1 MLDPKIVVNL
11 VLEFGVRVDL
21 MRHGNLASVKD
32 SRAAREVS
40 DEGLGANGGR
50 ASVP

>member
-1 MLDPKIVVNL
+1 
-11 VLEFGVRVDL
+11 
-21 MRHGNLASVKD
+21 LASVKD
-32 SRAAREVS
+32 SSATRDGS